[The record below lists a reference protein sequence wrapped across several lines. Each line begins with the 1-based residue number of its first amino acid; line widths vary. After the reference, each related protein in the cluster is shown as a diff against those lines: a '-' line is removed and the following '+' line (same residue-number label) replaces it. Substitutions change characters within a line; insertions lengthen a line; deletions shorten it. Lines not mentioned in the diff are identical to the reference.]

1 MAELRV
7 LFIGAGAV
15 NFGGAEGPWDH
26 SRRLEGEGGVLIV
39 AIADPDTP
47 KAEQVQLSGRASAA
61 VLMPDMLVS
70 PPGSGEEACG
80 ASWRPVPRLCR
91 LSLLQ
96 RRHPVH
102 SPRRGIH
109 R

>member
-15 NFGGAEGPWDH
+15 NFGGAEGPWDN

-61 VLMPDMLVS
+61 VLME
-70 PPGSGEEACG
+70 SGGDLLRVASSCHNLYKALTRSCG
-80 ASWRPVPRLCR
+80 TSSCARFARATTCAF
-91 LSLLQ
+91 
-96 RRHPVH
+96 
-102 SPRRGIH
+102 
-109 R
+109 

>member
-1 MAELRV
+1 MAEGSGAELRV

-15 NFGGAEGPWDH
+15 NFGASAVALAANRPWDH

-80 ASWRPVPRLCR
+80 ASW
-91 LSLLQ
+91 
-96 RRHPVH
+96 
-102 SPRRGIH
+102 
-109 R
+109 